1 MGQHLGANVKA
12 IKHSILS
19 LSIASTLLT
28 SLNPAMAYTLEY
40 DKNRLTQADL
50 LGESGGALAL
60 IGDNKNTN
68 GYIETHPITTHIYAD
83 GSVRR
88 AYSTQLSYNQK
99 LGKQSLHFLG
109 EVNTEQ
115 SNINVG
121 LSLGKTTLTIGQGQ
135 GNENAWLSNNYLS
148 GNDYFK
154 QGFQP
159 AKYHYRAVNLQQQ
172 LSDSLSIN
180 ASNIDI
186 QLDGR
191 VDPSVQTLGVN
202 WKGFS
207 ANALNT
213 QRNGFSIAKGLTLA
227 YQTDNFRSS
236 FEQYRNANGYDI
248 KSLRLNLNN
257 DKRTSSYGLELSSSD
272 GAFNGRADKR
282 MMFTYT
288 KRWGQDQYSLS
299 AAEKAVHNGGFGTTT
314 AIIAGVGAAALI
326 AVAAGSS
333 SGDGDGGSGGFSGQH
348 AAAYTVLNRI
358 NPVSVREN
366 KEYGGW
372 IIRADDGT
380 YSSTSPIQGTV
391 DSVNLG
397 PKPEGGTATYHTHAA
412 YDPQYDNENFSP
424 QDLESDRLV
433 GADGYLGTPAG
444 QFKYHNVASGEVITL
459 GRIAN

>member
-1 MGQHLGANVKA
+1 MKA

-19 LSIASTLLT
+19 LSIAGALLT
-28 SLNPAMAYTLEY
+28 SLNSAMAYTLEY

-50 LGESGGALAL
+50 LGESGSALAL
-60 IGDNKNTN
+60 IGDNKNSN
-68 GYIETHPITTHIYAD
+68 GYIETRPITTHIYAD

-88 AYSTQLSYNQK
+88 AYSTQLNYNQK
-99 LGKQSLHFLG
+99 LGNQSMHFLG

-121 LSLGKTTLTIGQGQ
+121 VSLGKTTLTVDQGQ
-135 GNENAWLSNNYLS
+135 GNENAWLSSNYLS

-154 QGFQP
+154 QGFNP

-227 YQTDNFRSS
+227 YQNDNFRSS

-248 KSLRLNLNN
+248 KSLRLKLNN
-257 DKRTSSYGLELSSSD
+257 DKRGSSYGLELSSSD
-272 GAFNGRADKR
+272 GAFNGRADNR
-282 MMFTYT
+282 MMLTYT
-288 KRWGQDQYSLS
+288 KRWGQDHYSLS
-299 AAEKAVHNGGFGTTT
+299 AAEAVAHAGGFGATT
-314 AIIAGVGAAALI
+314 AVVAGVGAAALI
-326 AVAAGSS
+326 GAAAGSS
-333 SGDGDGGSGGFSGQH
+333 SGGGDGGSGGFSAQH
-348 AAAYTVLNRI
+348 DAAYDVLNRI
-358 NPVSVREN
+358 NPTSVKEN

-372 IIRADDGT
+372 IVQAGDGT
-380 YSSTSPIQGTV
+380 YSSTPPVRG
-391 DSVNLG
+391 DAASVNIG
-397 PKPEGGTATYHTHAA
+397 PKPNGGTASYHTHAA
-412 YDPQYDNENFSP
+412 YDPNYDNENFSP
-424 QDLESDRLV
+424 QDLESDRFFGV
-433 GADGYLGTPAG
+433 DGYLGTPAG
-444 QFKYHNVASGEVITL
+444 QFKYHNVTSGEVTTL
-459 GRIAN
+459 GTIAN